1 MAPEPTT
8 ARARLSRRSSFAAR
22 ETNEALRRLRVP
34 GPMGPSEVMAS
45 DSAAHSASRKTFS
58 ARWKPS
64 GSRFIPLPNDIEFS
78 GERKRV
84 RCNEGLD
91 NRKSQQKR
99 ESWRHERGE
108 NKGLPAP
115 KVLNE
120 ELPKFRNSEETDG
133 TGARPTG

>member
-1 MAPEPTT
+1 M
-8 ARARLSRRSSFAAR
+8 RSRDRPGSNAVATKPGRRQGSFR
-22 ETNEALRRLRVP
+22 
-34 GPMGPSEVMAS
+34 
-45 DSAAHSASRKTFS
+45 
-58 ARWKPS
+58 
-64 GSRFIPLPNDIEFS
+64 LPNDIEFS